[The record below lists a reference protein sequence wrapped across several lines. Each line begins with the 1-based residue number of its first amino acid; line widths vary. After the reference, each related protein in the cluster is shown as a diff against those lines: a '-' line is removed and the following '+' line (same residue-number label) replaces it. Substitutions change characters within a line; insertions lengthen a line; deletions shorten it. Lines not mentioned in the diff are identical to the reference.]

1 MPGGMRVSLAP
12 SATVTP
18 PADQP
23 IARITLLAK
32 SDYLPAALGCVRD
45 LSARHGLVG
54 PAVETLVDA
63 VGQVA
68 TNVIRHGFDPGEDG
82 SFDVIIRRRPGA
94 VVVSVEDRGLPF
106 DFRSLADGSG
116 SMLGALAD
124 KGGVDSVHFTNLGVA
139 GNRVEI
145 VKRLPSKAPDQTDA
159 ALPQTAA
166 APPAALDVPLVLR
179 LMTPDDAEAVTRCTY
194 RTYGYTA
201 PTEKFYDAEHLRE
214 LLRGGLYEACVGV
227 TPDGEVASFLD
238 LERDGPD
245 ARVANTGEAMVDP
258 RFRGHALFE
267 KMKRFVKDH
276 AAGKGLL
283 GIYAEA
289 VTVHPFS
296 QKGEIAVGARETGVQ
311 LGDEGARVL
320 FKDIAAGAE
329 QKRTATVLYYGK
341 VNEGPSRVVHPPA
354 RHRKIIR
361 RIYEQGGLP
370 RELGLAA
377 PPAAARA
384 GVKVDVFPDWSEA
397 SLTVTDYGADLPA
410 LVRSHLRELCVRR
423 IDWIGLDLP
432 LTVPGA
438 EQFCDALEAL
448 GFFFAGIIPE
458 LAGGDVLRLQY
469 LNDVDPDLEPQ
480 IASDFGRELFHY
492 VVAARP
498 D

>member
-94 VVVSVEDRGLPF
+94 VVVSVEDR
-106 DFRSLADGSG
+106 
-116 SMLGALAD
+116 
-124 KGGVDSVHFTNLGVA
+124 
-139 GNRVEI
+139 
-145 VKRLPSKAPDQTDA
+145 
-159 ALPQTAA
+159 
-166 APPAALDVPLVLR
+166 
-179 LMTPDDAEAVTRCTY
+179 
-194 RTYGYTA
+194 
-201 PTEKFYDAEHLRE
+201 
-214 LLRGGLYEACVGV
+214 
-227 TPDGEVASFLD
+227 
-238 LERDGPD
+238 
-245 ARVANTGEAMVDP
+245 
-258 RFRGHALFE
+258 
-267 KMKRFVKDH
+267 
-276 AAGKGLL
+276 
-283 GIYAEA
+283 
-289 VTVHPFS
+289 
-296 QKGEIAVGARETGVQ
+296 
-311 LGDEGARVL
+311 
-320 FKDIAAGAE
+320 
-329 QKRTATVLYYGK
+329 
-341 VNEGPSRVVHPPA
+341 
-354 RHRKIIR
+354 
-361 RIYEQGGLP
+361 
-370 RELGLAA
+370 
-377 PPAAARA
+377 
-384 GVKVDVFPDWSEA
+384 
-397 SLTVTDYGADLPA
+397 
-410 LVRSHLRELCVRR
+410 
-423 IDWIGLDLP
+423 
-432 LTVPGA
+432 
-438 EQFCDALEAL
+438 ALEAL